1 VRDICI
7 CIERERE
14 RGERVGQRESEKGD
28 SEKDKVTKIK

>member
-14 RGERVGQRESEKGD
+14 EKEWDRE
-28 SEKDKVTKIK
+28 KVRRETARKIK